1 MVLTFSITGN
11 VQALEFCCVCVPS
24 CFSSVRLCATL
35 RTAACQFLY
44 SWNSPG
50 KHTGVGGHVLL
61 LGVFLNRGLNL
72 CLLCLLHW
80 QAGSL
85 PLAPSGK
92 PRVLLTVPKTESFDP
107 GAAVSASLGSST
119 CGWTPRIHT
128 HGCWLSIPHGE
139 REKNVFPQTITTRKD
154 RTFLSPG
161 AVTPTGQ
168 QSLPAHHSNLSP
180 TLEFQFCERDVTG
193 GLNFQLCLY
202 KHCQSPRVKSRGIHR
217 QHSGYL
223 VSSQP
228 VSWLPWWLSR

>member
-1 MVLTFSITGN
+1 MIQERQCQPV
-11 VQALEFCCVCVPS
+11 
-24 CFSSVRLCATL
+24 
-35 RTAACQFLY
+35 TAAPHVDEY
-44 SWNSPG
+44 PG
-50 KHTGVGGHVLL
+50 Y
-61 LGVFLNRGLNL
+61 
-72 CLLCLLHW
+72 
-80 QAGSL
+80 
-85 PLAPSGK
+85 
-92 PRVLLTVPKTESFDP
+92 
-107 GAAVSASLGSST
+107 
-119 CGWTPRIHT
+119 T

-217 QHSGYL
+217 QQSGYL
-223 VSSQP
+223 CLLRNLCAGQETSYNQTWNNRLVQNWERSILRLYI
-228 VSWLPWWLSR
+228 VTLRT